1 MQEKEH
7 INESPSY
14 WSILTAEVRYNA
26 KLTDFEK
33 VLFSDI
39 TALTNKNGYCTA
51 SNAYFSR
58 VFKKTIRSISMSI
71 KHLIENKLLTSQ
83 FIFDEQNKEIIE
95 RRLFIACHSMSK
107 GMYKNDERGIEKNFQ
122 GYRKKFLGGI
132 EKNFHRGIEKNF
144 QDNNMNINN
153 INMNKRE
160 GETSSPI
167 ARKIEKFKKPLLE
180 DIQTYM
186 TEYSEE
192 RKKDIDITNE
202 SEMMFNYYESNDWKV
217 GKNKMKDWKAS
228 VRTWVIRSTS
238 DYKKGNDVFISS
250 YL

>member
-14 WSILTAEVRYNA
+14 WSILTAEVRYSD

-58 VFKKTIRSISMSI
+58 VFNKSQRSITRSI
-71 KHLIENKLLTSQ
+71 THLIENKFLKGEY
-83 FIFDEQNKEIIE
+83 IFDEQNKEIIE
-95 RRLFIACHSMSK
+95 RRLFIACHSMS
-107 GMYKNDERGIEKNFQ
+107 RGIDKNVQ
-122 GYRKKFLGGI
+122 GGI
-132 EKNFHRGIEKNF
+132 DKFVHRGIDKNV
-144 QDNNMNINN
+144 QDNNINNINN

-160 GETSSPI
+160 GETSSPN
-167 ARKIEKFKKPLLE
+167 ARTIEKFKKPLLQ
-180 DIQTYM
+180 DIKTYM
-186 TEYSEE
+186 AEYSEE

-202 SEMMFNYYESNDWKV
+202 AEMLFNYYEANGWRV